1 MEAIMSRNKI
11 EAKGSAF
18 SVSPEKDNTVSRD
31 GIARQT
37 NLRFGHCARDKCYR
51 CNLKLQLPSIAIVS
65 NLDITLD
72 TTIGST
78 SRAGNVRRKSR
89 NHGITS
95 E

>member
-37 NLRFGHCARDKCYR
+37 NLRFGHCA
-51 CNLKLQLPSIAIVS
+51 
-65 NLDITLD
+65 
-72 TTIGST
+72 
-78 SRAGNVRRKSR
+78 
-89 NHGITS
+89 ITS
-95 E
+95 VIAAISSCSYHQLQ